1 MWPSMGEVDDML
13 VGAVT
18 SNADVKVEE
27 ASDDEDYFPPPPRIY
42 RRRAAVVSRSPS
54 PEPSALLNVPL
65 ITFTPSRT
73 SSPVNPDYF
82 VGSPTPELSSS
93 GSSGTSSR
101 SSSILCSPAILS
113 GNLDSHLAYSYAA
126 VSDSSC
132 EFFCRLWDAATTPTK
147 QHLFHLHSR
156 V

>member
-1 MWPSMGEVDDML
+1 MWPSMEEVDDML
-13 VGAVT
+13 VGTVT
-18 SNADVKVEE
+18 SNVDVKVEE
-27 ASDDEDYFPPPPRIY
+27 ASDDEDYFPPPRRIS
-42 RRRAAVVSRSPS
+42 RRRAAVVSCSPS

-65 ITFTPSRT
+65 ISFTPSRT

-82 VGSPTPELSSS
+82 GSSPTPELSSS
-93 GSSGTSSR
+93 GSSATSSR

-113 GNLDSHLAYSYAA
+113 GDLDSHLAYPYAP

-132 EFFCRLWDAATTPTK
+132 EFLCRLWVATTPTK
-147 QHLFHLHSR
+147 QHLLLLHSR